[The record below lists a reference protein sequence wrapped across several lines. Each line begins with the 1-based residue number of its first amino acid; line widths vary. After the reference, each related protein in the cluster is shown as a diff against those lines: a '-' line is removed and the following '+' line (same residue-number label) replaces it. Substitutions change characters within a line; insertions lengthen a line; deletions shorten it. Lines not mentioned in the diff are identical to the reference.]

1 MTVPQKLA
9 LLREKMRAHGVNAV
23 IVTTE
28 DFHGSEYVGEHFKL
42 REYLSGFDGSAGTL
56 AVTERG
62 AALWTDGRYFL
73 QAERQLSGS
82 GIALMKQGEKDVPK
96 LAEYLA
102 DELCEGQ
109 TAAADGRT
117 LSLREARVIEKALAK
132 KGAALR
138 LDEDIAGEAWD
149 CRPPLSANPVWE
161 LSARYAGESRASKL
175 KRLRGE
181 LSRLGA
187 DVFAVSAL
195 DEIAWALNL
204 RGGDVAYNPVFLAYM
219 LLDGEG
225 ARLFAQESA
234 FSAEIRGALA
244 KDGVELLPYNGFYA
258 ALAELAGRRV
268 LLDPACAN
276 TLMARSL
283 PQDARLIEAQSPVQ
297 LMKARKNEAE
307 INGERAAHI
316 KDGAAVTRFIYWLKH
331 NVAGGGITELSAAQ
345 KLEELRRGQDGYLG
359 ESFAPIIGY
368 GAHGA
373 IVHYSA
379 NEQTNAQLL
388 PRGLVLCDTG
398 GHYREGTTDITRT
411 VALGELTDEEKRC
424 FTLVLAGHLE
434 LAAAV
439 FPKGARGAN
448 LDYAAREPLW
458 RAGLDFNH
466 GTGHGVGHI
475 LNVHEGPQRIRWRIS
490 DGVQSAPLE
499 AGMVTSDEP
508 GVYVEGRF
516 GVRHENLVLC
526 KERENTRFGSFLCF
540 EPLTLVPFDLDAV
553 DAALLTERE
562 RGLLNSY
569 HERVYREISGLLPEN
584 EREWLKKAT
593 AAI

>member
-1 MTVPQKLA
+1 MTTTEKIS

-56 AVTERG
+56 VVTERG

-73 QAERQLSGS
+73 QAQRQLEGS
-82 GIALMKQGEKDVPK
+82 GITLMRQGEKGVPK
-96 LAEYLA
+96 LSEYLA

-117 LSLREARVIEKALAK
+117 LSLSEARVIEAALAK

-138 LDEDIAGEAWD
+138 LDEDIAGEAWS
-149 CRPPLSANPVWE
+149 CRPALSASPVWE
-161 LSARYAGESRASKL
+161 LPARYAGESRSSKL
-175 KRLRGE
+175 SRLRGE
-181 LSRLGA
+181 IARLGA

-204 RGGDVAYNPVFLAYM
+204 RGADVAYNPVFLAYM
-219 LLDGEG
+219 LLDGER
-225 ARLFAQESA
+225 ARLFAQQDA
-234 FSAEIRGALA
+234 FSAEIRSALE
-244 KDGVELLPYNGFYA
+244 KDGVELMPYSGFYG
-258 ALAELAGRRV
+258 ALSELSGRRV
-268 LLDPACAN
+268 LLDPARAN

-283 PQDARLIEAQSPVQ
+283 PQDAALVEKQSPVL

-307 INGERAAHI
+307 INGERAAHL

-331 NVAGGGITELSAAQ
+331 NVRSGGITELSAAQ
-345 KLEELRRGQDGYLG
+345 KLEEFRREQDGYLG

-379 NEQTNAQLL
+379 DEQTNAQLL
-388 PRGLVLCDTG
+388 PQGLVLCDTG

-411 VALGELTDEEKRC
+411 VALGELTEEEKRC

-439 FPKGARGAN
+439 FPAGVRGAN

-475 LNVHEGPQRIRWRIS
+475 LNVHEGPQRISWRIS
-490 DGVQSAPLE
+490 DGIQSAPLE
-499 AGMVTSDEP
+499 AGMITSDEP
-508 GVYVEGRF
+508 GVYIEGKF

-553 DAALLTERE
+553 DARLLTERE
-562 RGLLNSY
+562 RELLNAY
-569 HERVYREISGLLPEN
+569 HARVYAEISGLLPEN
-584 EREWLKKAT
+584 EREWLKAAT